1 MSAPIVITHVA
12 KASPLHQFDY
22 EARRDTDD
30 ETQFVVGYG
39 RTEEEAINDLLLQ
52 LKGVRR

>member
-1 MSAPIVITHVA
+1 MSAPIVITHCA

-22 EARRDTDD
+22 EARRDAND
-30 ETQFVVGYG
+30 ETRFVVGYG
-39 RTEEEAINDLLLQ
+39 RTEDEAINDLILQ